1 MLKTIKVRF
10 TKGNLEPMEQLDIK
24 EGSEL
29 FVTLDIEDSASAE
42 GHIDRFNSAIGAW
55 KGTHDPEELLRNIYS
70 DRLTGY
76 RVEPKM

>member
-1 MLKTIKVRF
+1 MLKTIKVKF

-29 FVTLDIEDSASAE
+29 FITLDIEDSSSDDDQF
-42 GHIDRFNSAIGAW
+42 DRFKSAIGAW

-70 DRLTGY
+70 DRLTGS

>member
-29 FVTLDIEDSASAE
+29 FITLDIEDSVSDK
-42 GHIDRFNSAIGAW
+42 GQVDRFNSAIGTW
-55 KGTHDPEELLRNIYS
+55 KGTHDPEEMLRNIYS
-70 DRLTGY
+70 DRLTGS

>member
-10 TKGNLEPMEQLDIK
+10 TNGNLEPMEQLDVK

-29 FVTLDIEDSASAE
+29 FITIDIEDSASDE
-42 GHIDRFNSAIGAW
+42 GQVDRFNSAIGAW

-70 DRLTGY
+70 DRLTGS